1 MGIPAEVAQT
11 MMEALLAQVPAAR
24 LAQPEEIA
32 KVALFLACGD
42 SSYVFGHELVADGG
56 WVAV

>member
-1 MGIPAEVAQT
+1 
-11 MMEALLAQVPAAR
+11 
-24 LAQPEEIA
+24 
-32 KVALFLACGD
+32 LFLACSD

>member
-1 MGIPAEVAQT
+1 MATIDLECAA
-11 MMEALLAQVPAAR
+11 ALRSLVRSLTAR
-24 LAQPEEIA
+24 FAQPEEIA
-32 KVALFLACGD
+32 KAALFLACSD